1 MPQGPIKVSATTK
14 ERVRYAAALAG
25 LSQSELV
32 ERAVAEYVERHAG
45 ELFSGLEHARESLSR
60 GLNAS
65 VAYALGVSEEDI
77 NRIAENRTV
86 NSSRSGL
93 AARAAAARRVRSA
106 G

>member
-1 MPQGPIKVSATTK
+1 MAQGPIKVSASTK
-14 ERVRYAAALAG
+14 ERVRYAAALAS

-45 ELFSGLEHARESLSR
+45 ELYAGLEHAREALSN

-86 NSSRSGL
+86 SSSQSGL
-93 AARAAAARRVRSA
+93 TARPAKSRRVGSTR
-106 G
+106 

>member
-1 MPQGPIKVSATTK
+1 MTQGPIKVSTSTK

-45 ELFSGLEHARESLSR
+45 ELFEGLEHARAALSR

-65 VAYALGVSEEDI
+65 VAYALGISEEDV
-77 NRIAENRTV
+77 NRVAANRPV
-86 NSSRSGL
+86 ISDRPSVPGGRG
-93 AARAAAARRVRSA
+93 ARAARTR
-106 G
+106 

>member
-1 MPQGPIKVSATTK
+1 MSQGPIKVSAPTK

-45 ELFSGLEHARESLSR
+45 ELFAGLEHAREALSR

-77 NRIAENRTV
+77 NRIAESRMV
-86 NSSRSGL
+86 SSSRSGL
-93 AARAAAARRVRSA
+93 GARPAKARPVRPA
-106 G
+106 R

>member
-1 MPQGPIKVSATTK
+1 MTQGPIKVSAPTK

-45 ELFSGLEHARESLSR
+45 DLFAGLEQAREALSR

-65 VAYALGVSEEDI
+65 VAYALGVSEEDV
-77 NRIAENRTV
+77 NRIAGNRMV
-86 NSSRSGL
+86 KSSPSGL
-93 AARAAAARRVRSA
+93 AARPAKARRVQSA
-106 G
+106 R

>member
-1 MPQGPIKVSATTK
+1 MPQGPIKVSAPTK

-45 ELFSGLEHARESLSR
+45 ELFSGLEHARAALSR

-77 NRIAENRTV
+77 NRIAGKGPV
-86 NSSRSGL
+86 SSSRP
-93 AARAAAARRVRSA
+93 AQRVRSA
-106 G
+106 K